1 MPEKDVNSPTS
12 ILGAIGVMV
21 MVPMFFLVMPIYVGA
36 LADDFGFTNAQIGY
50 LISIE
55 LGSAALASLTAL
67 FWLRKLNWR
76 HMLFVLLVVLGA
88 ANLIS
93 IQAGGAYEELLFI
106 RAIAGFAAGAMMA
119 IALAAL
125 GDTRNQDRNF
135 ALGIVAQLT
144 VSGSLLLVLPLFVVR
159 WGAASVFMIFLAA
172 CVIAMPLA
180 RLVPAAG
187 KTPSVTRINER
198 RSLLPLWGLAG
209 SAAIFIGQSAVW
221 AFIERMGS
229 AAGLSPRTIGI
240 ALGASVFAG
249 IGGAFSAFW
258 LANRKGRLMPMVVA
272 MIGEVI
278 CLLFLL
284 GGFTTAIFFAVVI
297 MYSVFWNLW
306 VPYQMSV
313 VAVTDVS
320 GRFIALITFFQ
331 AAGIA
336 VGPALVG
343 PLLDQNNFDPV
354 VWIGIGFAL
363 LAMVLFLP
371 VTAGYEQSSAES
383 AHNYD

>member
-1 MPEKDVNSPTS
+1 MPERNINSPAS
-12 ILGAIGVMV
+12 IFGAIGVMV

-50 LISIE
+50 LISVE

-76 HMLFVLLVVLGA
+76 HVLVVLLTVLGA

-93 IQAGGAYEELLFI
+93 IQTGGVYQDLLLI
-106 RAIAGFAAGAMMA
+106 RATAGFAAGAMMA

-135 ALGIVAQLT
+135 ALGIVAQLA
-144 VSGSLLLVLPLFVVR
+144 VSGSLLLVLPLLVAR
-159 WGAASVFMIFLAA
+159 WGAASVFTVFLTA
-172 CVIAMPLA
+172 CVVAIPLA

-187 KTPSVTRINER
+187 KTPIVTRITER

-229 AAGLSPRTIGI
+229 AAGLSARTIGI
-240 ALGASVFAG
+240 VLGASVFAG

-258 LANRKGRLMPMVVA
+258 LAGRKGRLMPMIVA
-272 MIGEVI
+272 MVGEII
-278 CLLFLL
+278 CLLFLF

-297 MYSVFWNLW
+297 MYSVFWNFW

-320 GRFIALITFFQ
+320 GRLIALITFFQ
-331 AAGIA
+331 AVGIA

-343 PLLDQNNFDPV
+343 PLLTGNDFDAV
-354 VWIGIGFAL
+354 IWTGIGFAV
-363 LAMVLFLP
+363 LAIVLFLP
-371 VTAGYEQSSAES
+371 VTVGYKQSVTES

>member
-1 MPEKDVNSPTS
+1 M
-12 ILGAIGVMV
+12 M
-21 MVPMFFLVMPIYVGA
+21 
-36 LADDFGFTNAQIGY
+36 
-50 LISIE
+50 
-55 LGSAALASLTAL
+55 
-67 FWLRKLNWR
+67 
-76 HMLFVLLVVLGA
+76 
-88 ANLIS
+88 S
-93 IQAGGAYEELLFI
+93 IQAGGAYEDLLII
-106 RAIAGFAAGAMMA
+106 RATAGFAAGAMMA

-144 VSGSLLLVLPLFVVR
+144 VSGSLLLVLPLFVGR
-159 WGAASVFMIFLAA
+159 WGAASVFMVFLAA

-187 KTPSVTRINER
+187 KTPSVTRITER

-229 AAGLSPRTIGI
+229 VAGLSPQTIGI

-249 IGGAFSAFW
+249 IGGALSAFW
-258 LANRKGRLMPMVVA
+258 LAERKGRLVPMVVA

-278 CLLFLL
+278 CLLFLI

-297 MYSVFWNLW
+297 MYSVFWNFW

-343 PLLDQNNFDPV
+343 PLLTENNFDPII
-354 VWIGIGFAL
+354 WTGIGFAV
-363 LAMVLFLP
+363 LAIVFFLP
-371 VTAGYEQSSAES
+371 VTVGYKPTSAES
-383 AHNYD
+383 TQVFD

>member
-1 MPEKDVNSPTS
+1 MPEKDINNPTS
-12 ILGAIGVMV
+12 VLGAIGVMV

-55 LGSAALASLTAL
+55 LGSGALASLTAL

-76 HMLFVLLVVLGA
+76 HMLFVLLAVLGA

-93 IQAGGAYEELLFI
+93 IQAGGSYEELLFI
-106 RAIAGFAAGAMMA
+106 RATAGFAAGAMMA

-159 WGAASVFMIFLAA
+159 WGAASVFMVFLAA
-172 CVIAMPLA
+172 CVIAMPLV

-187 KTPSVTRINER
+187 KTPSVTRITER

-229 AAGLSPRTIGI
+229 VAGLSPRTIGI
-240 ALGASVFAG
+240 ALGVSVFAG

-258 LANRKGRLMPMVVA
+258 LADRKGRLMPMVVA

-297 MYSVFWNLW
+297 VYSVFWNFW

-331 AAGIA
+331 AVGIA
-336 VGPALVG
+336 VGPAMVG
-343 PLLDQNNFDPV
+343 PLLNQNNFDPV
-354 VWIGIGFAL
+354 IWTGIGFAV

-371 VTAGYEQSSAES
+371 VTVGYKQSSAEP
-383 AHNYD
+383 AHT